1 MHKLVIASI
10 SFSLISKCN
19 EQLVQKSK
27 LDTMHPQSRNH
38 NNNNNNAER
47 IKDKRRIIARN
58 REKMD
63 TGETE

>member
-1 MHKLVIASI
+1 MQKLVIASI

-38 NNNNNNAER
+38 NNNNNAER